1 MVGFIV
7 LKKES
12 TYICATCRKCM
23 NAMKNYT
30 YHLVAVLTVGI
41 WGLTFI
47 STKVLI
53 GHGLSPQ
60 EIFLLRFLIAYM
72 GIWLISPRKLF
83 ADNWKDEFWMFLG
96 GMTGGSFYFFTEN
109 TALEITLATNVSFIV
124 CTAPLLTTILS
135 LWVYKKEKAT
145 RGLMAG
151 SLLALV
157 GVALVVYNGSFV
169 LKISPLG
176 DFLTLLAAFSWAFY
190 SLIMRKMSNRY
201 GITFITR
208 KIFFYGVLTILPAFL
223 VHPWQFD
230 IARLL
235 EPAIL
240 FNLLFLGVLASLI
253 CFVVW
258 NVVLKQLGTIRASN
272 YIYLNPLFT
281 LVGSAFLAIAMFVL
295 FTLLSYLLFE
305 PVRKMLDERKRRVK
319 EEQDTAKKERADAV
333 VFKEEYETKLKE
345 VDKEAQVILSEARK
359 KAMKTES
366 QIVAEAKEEA
376 ARIIARANAEVE
388 LEKKRAL
395 DEMKQEMVAI
405 ASLMAGKVVK
415 ASIDTNVQES
425 LIDETLKEM
434 GERTWLS

>member
-12 TYICATCRKCM
+12 TYICATYRKCM

-96 GMTGGSFYFFTEN
+96 GITGGSFYFFTEN

-135 LWVYKKEKAT
+135 LWIYKKEKAT

-169 LKISPLG
+169 PLSYEKSVIYWKLG
-176 DFLTLLAAFSWAFY
+176 RLNAHD
-190 SLIMRKMSNRY
+190 SNRLRFSSLS
-201 GITFITR
+201 T
-208 KIFFYGVLTILPAFL
+208 A
-223 VHPWQFD
+223 
-230 IARLL
+230 
-235 EPAIL
+235 
-240 FNLLFLGVLASLI
+240 LFLCALRNL
-253 CFVVW
+253 
-258 NVVLKQLGTIRASN
+258 QR
-272 YIYLNPLFT
+272 T
-281 LVGSAFLAIAMFVL
+281 L
-295 FTLLSYLLFE
+295 
-305 PVRKMLDERKRRVK
+305 
-319 EEQDTAKKERADAV
+319 
-333 VFKEEYETKLKE
+333 
-345 VDKEAQVILSEARK
+345 
-359 KAMKTES
+359 
-366 QIVAEAKEEA
+366 
-376 ARIIARANAEVE
+376 
-388 LEKKRAL
+388 
-395 DEMKQEMVAI
+395 
-405 ASLMAGKVVK
+405 
-415 ASIDTNVQES
+415 
-425 LIDETLKEM
+425 
-434 GERTWLS
+434 RTQR